1 MSAVFYMCGLCFA
14 LMSCQAFSQKLGFAE
29 DEVKYSYIVGVVSF
43 YFSLTTR
50 KTNQIDSDKVL
61 SGTSLPIL
69 RENGGRSF
77 ELLKNECRQRGVTIY
92 YKRMWVIYSLMF
104 GYENSE

>member
-50 KTNQIDSDKVL
+50 KTNQIDSDKVIVWHEPTNFE
-61 SGTSLPIL
+61 GKWGEKL
-69 RENGGRSF
+69 RTF
-77 ELLKNECRQRGVTIY
+77 ENECRQKGVTIY

>member
-14 LMSCQAFSQKLGFAE
+14 LMSCQAFSQKLDFAE

-50 KTNQIDSDKVL
+50 KTNQIDSDKVIVWHEL
-61 SGTSLPIL
+61 TNFEGKWGEKL
-69 RENGGRSF
+69 RTF
-77 ELLKNECRQRGVTIY
+77 EKWMSTKGSYNLLQKNVGN
-92 YKRMWVIYSLMF
+92 L
-104 GYENSE
+104 